1 MKKYFALLFVLIVF
15 INLKSFSQSLDS
27 LIKVYNNETIY
38 RFGNSYIKGNEKLTF
53 SDLRLEFNS
62 PSTREMYK
70 KSKRRLLVKNIF
82 TVATLGVIIS
92 TFIIKPD
99 FKASVKFAIGS
110 GLLGIGSLH
119 FQTES
124 SKYLD
129 RAIWERNREILF
141 NTFH

>member
-15 INLKSFSQSLDS
+15 INLKSFSQSRDS
-27 LIKVYNNETIY
+27 LLKVYNNETIY

-53 SDLRLEFNS
+53 SDLRLQFNS
-62 PSTREMYK
+62 PSTQEMYK

-82 TVATLGVIIS
+82 SVATLGVIIS
-92 TFIIKPD
+92 TFIIKPN
-99 FKASVKFAIGS
+99 FKASVKFAAAT
-110 GLLGIGSLH
+110 GLLGIGSVYY
-119 FQTES
+119 QTES